1 MTLTRISAADVHV
14 TITAPVRKLCP
25 VKNETDDG
33 MATLTYRTH
42 GEAIELHDL
51 AEYLGSF
58 AGTHMSHEDFTEE
71 LADYTGAHVSTTWGT
86 AGMEVRCE
94 VLRQPGEGVQ

>member
-1 MTLTRISAADVHV
+1 MTLTRIAAADVTV
-14 TITAPVRKLCP
+14 TITASVTKRCP
-25 VKNETDDG
+25 VKNEVDEGT
-33 MATLTYRTH
+33 ATITYRTH

-51 AEYLGSF
+51 ADYLSSF

-71 LADYTGAHVSTTWGT
+71 LAEYTGAHVSTTWGT

-94 VLRQPGEGVQ
+94 VLREPRESSA